1 MPADSAISTCECVT
15 SRDHYAQNVTDE
27 LETTPDSNGRR
38 MPRWVPRAVAVF
50 WLGYLATFVGRF
62 TFHRLS
68 NLLILL
74 LVSLFI
80 ALALEPAVNKLVERR
95 MKRGSATA
103 LLIIAL
109 VVAVLGFL
117 GAMGTVV
124 TQQIADLLSNSEKYV
139 NDTVKIIN
147 DTFNS
152 QIDPA
157 AVNEQ
162 ISDPNGAVQKFIDAQ
177 QDNVFKVSVQ
187 ALNVLFQGFTVLL
200 FSFYLVADGPRL
212 RRSICSR
219 LRPER
224 QRVVL
229 DAWEL
234 AITKTGG
241 FLYSR
246 ALLAVV
252 SAFFHWIALQAI
264 GAPAPIAMAL
274 WVGLVSQF
282 LPVIGTY
289 LAGVLPVLLAFIE
302 SPIKALAVIGFILVY
317 QQIENYLLSPRITAR
332 TLELHPALAFGGAL
346 AGGAV
351 LGPIG
356 AILALPAVAMA
367 QALISAWGVRH
378 DVIDDPLTS
387 LQAKK
392 VRRKKTGGG
401 WKDPS

>member
-1 MPADSAISTCECVT
+1 
-15 SRDHYAQNVTDE
+15 
-27 LETTPDSNGRR
+27 
-38 MPRWVPRAVAVF
+38 MPRWVPRAIAVF

-80 ALALEPAVNKLVERR
+80 ALALEPAVNKLVARKL
-95 MKRGSATA
+95 KRGTATV
-103 LLIIAL
+103 LLILAL
-109 VVAVLGFL
+109 VLTVIGFL
-117 GAMGTVV
+117 AAMGTVV

-139 NDTVKIIN
+139 NDTVRIIN
-147 DTFNS
+147 DTFNAH
-152 QIDPA
+152 IDPA
-157 AVNEQ
+157 AVNDR
-162 ISDPNGAVQKFIDAQ
+162 IADPNGAVQKFIDAQ
-177 QDNVFKVSVQ
+177 QDNVFRVSVQ
-187 ALNVLFQGFTVLL
+187 ALGVLFQGFTVLL

-224 QRVVL
+224 QRAVL

-289 LAGVLPVLLAFIE
+289 LAGILPVLLTFIE
-302 SPIKALAVIGFILVY
+302 SPVKAVAVIGFILVY

-367 QALISAWGVRH
+367 QALISSWGVRH
-378 DVIDDPLTS
+378 VVIDDPLTE
-387 LQAKK
+387 LPVKK
-392 VRRKKTGGG
+392 IRGKKNGGG
-401 WKDPS
+401 WKEPS